1 MSAKRPGAH
10 EPRLK
15 SHRIRHDASDYDSD
29 SLIEKEY
36 RPDQE
41 AGAREGIARE
51 RPDPRERIRTALK
64 ASPCMAASRHKAAR
78 IITET

>member
-15 SHRIRHDASDYDSD
+15 SYRIRHDASDYDSV

-41 AGAREGIARE
+41 GGAREEIARE
-51 RPDPRERIRTALK
+51 RQILEN
-64 ASPCMAASRHKAAR
+64 ASVLRSKHRPVWL
-78 IITET
+78 

>member
-15 SHRIRHDASDYDSD
+15 KPSGSYTASDYDSV

-41 AGAREGIARE
+41 VGAREEIARE
-51 RPDPRERIRTALK
+51 RQILEN
-64 ASPCMAASRHKAAR
+64 ASVLRSKHRPVWL
-78 IITET
+78 